1 MLKSLRKIRYLV
13 SADLKQVFLVA
24 IGFVIVSSLEAFGI
38 GIVGPFIYYATN
50 PNEIITG
57 TFSGWFYRYLNFS
70 SSNNFVAALGVLI
83 IIFYL
88 IKSGAN
94 WKIQALIFRFSYEQE
109 SKLLKKLLHSY
120 FSAPYTYHL
129 SRDSAEI
136 VHTVTGDVKKLSM
149 GVLIP
154 LLTIVANISVITL
167 LSVLLFVSNPS
178 ITLIALLSL
187 LPIFLILNFYKDKV
201 RHWGREVSRANE
213 STSRLIYQALGGIKE
228 VKIIGCNDYFE
239 QQVSLNSDRYVKASS
254 ENFAFTIAPRMIMEA
269 FFISLIVGFASFIL
283 YFQGSAETMISTL
296 GIFALASIRLIPA
309 SSNLANSLAVLRG
322 SSYVI
327 DKLNLNL
334 KELYSL
340 TESNK
345 SNKQIASKT
354 NYKSRLNGLP
364 NSLTKDNSKV
374 NKKQSF
380 NQSLIIE
387 NVSYKYPAAVDRAL
401 CEINLEIIKGESI
414 AFIGKSGAGKS
425 TLMDILLGLLTPQ
438 DGDIKLDGVSIYEN
452 LRAWQSL
459 IGYIPQSIHLID
471 ASVAENIAFGVPEK
485 DIDYEKVSQC
495 ICTAQ
500 LESVISALSEG
511 IKTKVGER
519 GVRLSGGQRQRI
531 GIARA
536 LYHGS
541 EILIMDE
548 ATSAL
553 DNETEGLVT
562 EAIKTLSG
570 EKTIFV
576 VAHRLSTIKDCDR
589 VYQLDRGH
597 IIKSGSYSEVV
608 QC

>member
-1 MLKSLRKIRYLV
+1 MLKSFRKIRYLI
-13 SADLKQVFLVA
+13 SADSKQLFLVA
-24 IGFVIVSSLEAFGI
+24 IGFIIVSSLEAFGI
-38 GIVGPFIYYATN
+38 GIIGPFIYYATN
-50 PNEIITG
+50 PDEIITG

-88 IKSGAN
+88 IKSAAN
-94 WKIQALIFRFSYEQE
+94 WKIQSLIFKFSYEQE

-167 LSVLLFVSNPS
+167 LSVLLFVSNPL

-187 LPIFLILNFYKDKV
+187 LPIFVILNFYKDKV
-201 RHWGREVSRANE
+201 RQWGREVSRANE

-239 QQVSLNSDRYVKASS
+239 QQVSLNSARYVKASS

-269 FFISLIVGFASFIL
+269 FFISLIIGFTSFIL
-283 YFQGSAETMISTL
+283 YFQGSAETIISTL

-345 SNKQIASKT
+345 SNKHARKT
-354 NYKSRLNGLP
+354 TYKSRLNSLP
-364 NSLTKDNSKV
+364 NSLTKDNCQD

-387 NVSYKYPAAVDRAL
+387 NVSYKYPAAVDNAL
-401 CEINLEIIKGESI
+401 CEINLEIVKGESI

-459 IGYIPQSIHLID
+459 IGYIPQTIHLID

-495 ICTAQ
+495 IRTAQ
-500 LESVISALSEG
+500 LESVVSDLSEG

-553 DNETEGLVT
+553 DNETESLVT

-576 VAHRLSTIKDCDR
+576 VAHRLSTVKDCDR

>member
-1 MLKSLRKIRYLV
+1 MLKSFRKIRYLI
-13 SADLKQVFLVA
+13 SADSKQLFLVA
-24 IGFVIVSSLEAFGI
+24 IGFIIVSSLEAFGI
-38 GIVGPFIYYATN
+38 GIIGPFIYYATN
-50 PNEIITG
+50 PDEIITG

-70 SSNNFVAALGVLI
+70 SSNNFVAVLGVLI

-88 IKSGAN
+88 IKSAAN
-94 WKIQALIFRFSYEQE
+94 WKIQSLIFKFSYEQE

-167 LSVLLFVSNPS
+167 LSVLLFVSNPL

-187 LPIFLILNFYKDKV
+187 LPIFVILNFYKDKV
-201 RHWGREVSRANE
+201 RQWGREVSRANE

-239 QQVSLNSDRYVKASS
+239 QQVSLNSARYVKASS

-269 FFISLIVGFASFIL
+269 FFISLIIGFTSFIL
-283 YFQGSAETMISTL
+283 YFQGSAETIISTL

-345 SNKQIASKT
+345 SNKHARKT
-354 NYKSRLNGLP
+354 TYKSRLNSLP
-364 NSLTKDNSKV
+364 NSLTKDNCQD

-387 NVSYKYPAAVDRAL
+387 NVSYKYPAAVDNAL
-401 CEINLEIIKGESI
+401 CEINLEIVKGESI

-459 IGYIPQSIHLID
+459 IGYIPQTIHLID

-495 ICTAQ
+495 IRTAQ
-500 LESVISALSEG
+500 LESVVSDLSEG

-553 DNETEGLVT
+553 DNETESLVT

-576 VAHRLSTIKDCDR
+576 VAHRLSTVKDCDR